1 MEDNGD
7 KNALLPNKCRT
18 KNTGT
23 SNSKRTKRHSPHYPH
38 GAGWKVVTT
47 VLVDPAIQKARNVQY
62 NRTLT
67 IILCAQQFNAKHQA
81 NIVVMLTQPGSP
93 PDITPPAIRPI
104 VPAPVSTEPR
114 SLRLDVHMRPWVLT
128 RLQRSPRQRCHD
140 DYRPL
145 VLTFQPRTRH
155 DLQDIFRDLR
165 SCHLEAAQDSADQ
178 FAALP
183 LFSRHY
189 AETTTF
195 PCLKL
200 SVATDNSTL
209 HTRYNMTN
217 PDGLCGLNIVFQA
230 WERE

>member
-1 MEDNGD
+1 MKTRSSPIRIPGLPPRPY
-7 KNALLPNKCRT
+7 ALLSNKCRT

-23 SNSKRTKRHSPHYPH
+23 SNSKRTKRHSSWGRMEGRHHGTCRSGNPKSPQRTVQPYPYNY
-38 GAGWKVVTT
+38 VVCT
-47 VLVDPAIQKARNVQY
+47 
-62 NRTLT
+62 
-67 IILCAQQFNAKHQA
+67 
-81 NIVVMLTQPGSP
+81 
-93 PDITPPAIRPI
+93 AIRCE
-104 VPAPVSTEPR
+104 APDEHCRHADTTRFTTRQHSPTHNHSTEPR
-114 SLRLDVHMRPWVLT
+114 SLRLDVHMRPRVLT
-128 RLQRSPRQRCHD
+128 RLQRSPQQRCHD

-145 VLTFQPRTRH
+145 LLTFQPRTGH
-155 DLQDIFRDLR
+155 DLQDIFRDIR

-200 SVATDNSTL
+200 SVATDSSTL

-217 PDGLCGLNIVFQA
+217 PNGLCGLNIVFQA
-230 WERE
+230 